1 MEVSILSK
9 KYDKIVEL
17 SKNKSKITE
26 NKVLKTIDEMRAN
39 NEKITYYSVYK
50 SANVSKS
57 FVYNNEKTRELI
69 EKLRGNNVKVKQTD
83 NSKDIIIEA
92 QNKKINELNRKIN
105 EIKKD
110 ETWEEKYYKTKKEN
124 TELKEQLKKL
134 YAEIY

>member
-1 MEVSILSK
+1 MSK

-26 NKVLKTIDEMRAN
+26 NKVLKTIDKMRKN

-57 FVYNNEKTRELI
+57 FVYNNKKIRSLI
-69 EKLRGNNVKVKQTD
+69 EKLREKNIKVKQNN

-92 QNKKINELNRKIN
+92 QNKKIKELKKEIK

-110 ETWEEKYYKTKKEN
+110 ETWEEKYYKAKKEN
-124 TELKEQLKKL
+124 KELKEQLKKL
-134 YAEIY
+134 YADIY